1 MMFVHD
7 SACSAVTQEEN
18 LAVNVLQ
25 QLLTKQHCFDR
36 TYIQNYIGYLK
47 IINYI
52 SAIAQLC
59 SISDVLFTG
68 GRGECQILVFY
79 DISYILI
86 IIRLIYR
93 ANVYVF

>member
-7 SACSAVTQEEN
+7 RACSAVTQEEN

-25 QLLTKQHCFDR
+25 QLLTKQHCFER

-52 SAIAQLC
+52 SAHR
-59 SISDVLFTG
+59 SI
-68 GRGECQILVFY
+68 VFY
-79 DISYILI
+79 FRCS
-86 IIRLIYR
+86 
-93 ANVYVF
+93 VYWWKRGVSNFSVLRY